1 MHANKEQSKL
11 SLQCE
16 IEKVATE
23 CVQQEKIRNK
33 AYIYWNDNIT
43 DEREE
48 HTMRKQLLTL
58 TLATTLLTS
67 SLVANPVAPVQ
78 GATTTPIT
86 GKEYVKM
93 LEKAIGKEIDTV
105 GVALSGNITLSDAC
119 VLANRADILK
129 NGEKESD
136 SVLTKKDNII
146 KYNRISNLK
155 QIPKVKQGEVISCFA
170 KGIFTG
176 KSDGWYTQSDTIS
189 TKAYLNKSLAQTIRN
204 RIINKKVRKKI
215 TEDGQVIRTT
225 KLPKNASKYPYI
237 VESLPNSFYDGYYFN
252 FEGTTKLLANH
263 DKIRYPKDVDKNDY
277 WYLWDQKIPA
287 KKIIDRHRLA
297 WADKVK
303 KNLKIRLNFDY
314 RTVTN
319 RWNNDLQQTYFIY
332 NDDYDHVFQKYI
344 SSYVRKAK
352 RNHVIIKC
360 DDVVV
365 EPSSLYYSPATI
377 GYTFRCYA
385 KFTIQADSYTKE
397 LQKNNGLIFSNETS
411 YIWEDETMGKN
422 GTYAFAFDISI
433 GTSAF
438 NDDGSTYA
446 VSWNGDAID
455 YNKK

>member
-1 MHANKEQSKL
+1 
-11 SLQCE
+11 
-16 IEKVATE
+16 
-23 CVQQEKIRNK
+23 
-33 AYIYWNDNIT
+33 
-43 DEREE
+43 
-48 HTMRKQLLTL
+48 MRKQLLTL

-67 SLVANPVAPVQ
+67 SLVATPVQ

-93 LEKAIGKEIDTV
+93 LEKAIGKQIDTV

-189 TKAYLNKSLAQTIRN
+189 TKAYLNKSQAQTIRN

-215 TEDGQVIRTT
+215 TVDGQVIRTT
-225 KLPKNASKYPYI
+225 KLPKSANKYPYI

-252 FEGTTKLLANH
+252 WEGVATLLAKNN
-263 DKIRYPKDVDKNDY
+263 KLRYPKDINNDY

-287 KKIIDRHRLA
+287 KTIIDRHRLA

-303 KNLKIRLNFDY
+303 KNLMTRLNFDY

-319 RWNNDLQQTYFIY
+319 RWNNDLQQTYFVY

-344 SSYVRKAK
+344 SSYVSKAK

-365 EPSSLYYSPATI
+365 EPSSLYYSPWS

-397 LQKNNGLIFSNETS
+397 IQKNNGLIFSNETS
-411 YIWEDETMGKN
+411 YIWEDEAMGKN
-422 GTYAFAFDISI
+422 GTHSFAFDISI
-433 GTSAF
+433 GTSAM

-446 VSWNGDAID
+446 VSWYRDDIC

>member
-1 MHANKEQSKL
+1 
-11 SLQCE
+11 
-16 IEKVATE
+16 
-23 CVQQEKIRNK
+23 
-33 AYIYWNDNIT
+33 
-43 DEREE
+43 
-48 HTMRKQLLTL
+48 MRKQLLTL
-58 TLATTLLTS
+58 TLATTLFTS
-67 SLVANPVAPVQ
+67 SLVATPVAPVQ

-189 TKAYLNKSLAQTIRN
+189 TKAYLNKSQAQTIRN

-225 KLPKNASKYPYI
+225 KLPKNANKYPYI

-252 FEGTTKLLANH
+252 WEGRYKLLSEHN
-263 DKIRYPKDVDKNDY
+263 KIRYPKDVTKGTMWLYDKE
-277 WYLWDQKIPA
+277 LPVKL
-287 KKIIDRHRLA
+287 KIDRYRYE

-303 KNLKIRLNFDY
+303 KNVMTRLNFDY

-332 NDDYDHVFQKYI
+332 NDDYDRVFQKYI
-344 SSYVRKAK
+344 ASYVSKAK
-352 RNHVIIKC
+352 KNHVVIKC

-365 EPSSLYYSPATI
+365 EPSSLYYSPWG

-385 KFTIQADSYTKE
+385 KFTIQADSYAKE
-397 LQKNNGLIFSNETS
+397 LQKNNGLIFANDAKSV
-411 YIWEDETMGKN
+411 WADEKEGKN

-433 GTSAF
+433 STSAF

-446 VSWNGDAID
+446 VGWNRDAIEN
-455 YNKK
+455 NKK

>member
-1 MHANKEQSKL
+1 MH
-11 SLQCE
+11 
-16 IEKVATE
+16 
-23 CVQQEKIRNK
+23 
-33 AYIYWNDNIT
+33 WNDNIT

-67 SLVANPVAPVQ
+67 SLVATPVTPVQ

-86 GKEYVKM
+86 GKDYVKM

-189 TKAYLNKSLAQTIRN
+189 TKAYLNKSQAQTIRN

-225 KLPKNASKYPYI
+225 KLPKNANKYPYI

-252 FEGTTKLLANH
+252 FEGRTKLLADH

-303 KNLKIRLNFDY
+303 KNLMTRLNFDY

-332 NDDYDHVFQKYI
+332 NDDYDRVFQKYI
-344 SSYVRKAK
+344 SSYVSKAK

-365 EPSSLYYSPATI
+365 EPSSLYYSPATT

-397 LQKNNGLIFSNETS
+397 LQKNNGLIFANSPRYVWENEK
-411 YIWEDETMGKN
+411 MGKN
-422 GTYAFAFDISI
+422 GTYAFAFDISLS
-433 GTSAF
+433 TSAF

-446 VSWNGDAID
+446 VNWDGDAIVN
-455 YNKK
+455 NKK

>member
-1 MHANKEQSKL
+1 
-11 SLQCE
+11 
-16 IEKVATE
+16 
-23 CVQQEKIRNK
+23 
-33 AYIYWNDNIT
+33 
-43 DEREE
+43 
-48 HTMRKQLLTL
+48 MRKQLLTL
-58 TLATTLLTS
+58 TLATTLFTS
-67 SLVANPVAPVQ
+67 SLVATPVQ

-189 TKAYLNKSLAQTIRN
+189 TKAYLNKSQAQTIRN

-215 TEDGQVIRTT
+215 TVDGQVIRTT
-225 KLPKNASKYPYI
+225 KLPKNANKYPYI

-252 FEGTTKLLANH
+252 WEGRYKLLADH
-263 DKIRYPKDVDKNDY
+263 DKIRYPKDVTKGTMWLYDKE
-277 WYLWDQKIPA
+277 LPVKL
-287 KKIIDRHRLA
+287 KIDRYRYE

-303 KNLKIRLNFDY
+303 KNVMTRLNFDY

-344 SSYVRKAK
+344 ASYVSKAK
-352 RNHVIIKC
+352 KNHVVIKC

-365 EPSSLYYSPATI
+365 EPSSLYFSPTS

-385 KFTIQADSYTKE
+385 KFTIQADNYTKS
-397 LQKNNGLIFSNETS
+397 LQDNNYLIFGNTPRSV
-411 YIWEDETMGKN
+411 WADEKEGKN
-422 GTYAFAFDISI
+422 GTYAFAFDIALS
-433 GTSAF
+433 TSAF

-446 VSWNGDAID
+446 VGWYGDAIQN
-455 YNKK
+455 NKR